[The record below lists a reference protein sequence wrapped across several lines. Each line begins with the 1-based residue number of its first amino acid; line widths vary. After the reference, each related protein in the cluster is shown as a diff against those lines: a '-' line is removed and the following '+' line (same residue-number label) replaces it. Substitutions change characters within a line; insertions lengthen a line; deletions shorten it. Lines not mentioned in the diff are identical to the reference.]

1 MKLSTL
7 ALALS
12 LMLAAACGSKSPK
25 VAGPGGDHAA
35 STKKFDDMD
44 HAERMDFMK
53 TRVMPEMGALFTKF
67 DPVKYAKPDCVL
79 CHGKGVEDGSFE
91 MPNPD
96 LFKLDFSAM
105 DKLTPEQQKIAE
117 FMGKELK
124 PQMAALLGQEEY
136 TEANP
141 KGFGCLECHKMAG
154 AE

>member
-1 MKLSTL
+1 MKFSL
-7 ALALS
+7 ALAS
-12 LMLAAACGSKSPK
+12 LLALAACGSKTPQ
-25 VAGPGGDHAA
+25 VADPGSGSAVA

-44 HAERMDFMK
+44 HAEKMDFMK

-91 MPNPD
+91 MPNED

-105 DKLTPEQQKIAE
+105 DKLTPEQQKMAE

-136 TEANP
+136 SEANP